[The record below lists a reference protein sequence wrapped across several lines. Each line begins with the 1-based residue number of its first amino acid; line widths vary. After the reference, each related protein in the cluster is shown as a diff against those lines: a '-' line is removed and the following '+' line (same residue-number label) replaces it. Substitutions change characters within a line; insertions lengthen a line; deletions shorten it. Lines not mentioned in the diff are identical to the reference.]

1 MALNIE
7 KLDKVRTE
15 IIESAAHRF
24 QRFGYGKTNVAEIA
38 CDCGMSAGNL
48 YRYFK
53 NKSQIAEA
61 IMRMSVD
68 STIAELRSVVDAPN
82 MTAHKRLEEYV
93 LQELYF
99 THHQLGTYPTL
110 LEQVRDPGGS
120 GPMLA
125 HDYIDESH
133 KLLAKILEMG
143 VESGEF
149 VVSDVHETAEV
160 IQAATLKFRYPQLHT
175 DETLEH
181 LEHAAQGVIQLIL
194 RALSVAESVTR
205 TQAA

>member
-1 MALNIE
+1 MANKNE
-7 KLDKVRTE
+7 KLDRIRQK
-15 IIESAAHRF
+15 IMDAAAKRF

-61 IMRMSVD
+61 IMRMSID
-68 STIAELRSVVDAPN
+68 RALSELKSVLKIPDISAS
-82 MTAHKRLEEYV
+82 KRLEEYI

-110 LEQVRDPGGS
+110 MEQIRDPDSS
-120 GPMLA
+120 GPMLGRE
-125 HDYIDESH
+125 YLDESR
-133 KLLAKILEMG
+133 KVLARILTLG
-143 VESGEF
+143 NESGEF
-149 VVSDVHETAEV
+149 DVADVDETAST

-175 DETLEH
+175 SDTLEQ
-181 LEHAAQGVIQLIL
+181 LEEAARGVIGLLLQ
-194 RALSVAESVTR
+194 AVSTKSGSKA
-205 TQAA
+205 QAAA